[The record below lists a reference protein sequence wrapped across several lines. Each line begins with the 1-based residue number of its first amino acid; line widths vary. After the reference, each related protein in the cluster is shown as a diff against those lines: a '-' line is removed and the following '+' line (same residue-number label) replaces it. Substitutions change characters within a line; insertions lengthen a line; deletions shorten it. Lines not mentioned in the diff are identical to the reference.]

1 MRRFRCIL
9 FLATSAGCGLGCNSS
24 QPISSPV
31 VADTEHQ
38 AVTQPEPEPAPTVA
52 EVTELLER
60 GHRHCGV
67 GPVVPHPLERIGEKA
82 FPALEAILA
91 NPKTESRPIG
101 NTLVYLLLYAKG
113 SRSQF
118 IDPAIARLTDDDLR
132 IRYAAVKLLG
142 QIGSSRDIPP
152 VIVLLSDPD
161 RLMPIFAAE
170 TVAAIGDR
178 RALDAFDVW
187 LKSEAY
193 RKHELGDE
201 LLLRVK
207 LQRDSLQKRLDDQP
221 KKLLDG
227 K

>member
-101 NTLVYLLLYAKG
+101 NTL
-113 SRSQF
+113 
-118 IDPAIARLTDDDLR
+118 
-132 IRYAAVKLLG
+132 
-142 QIGSSRDIPP
+142 
-152 VIVLLSDPD
+152 
-161 RLMPIFAAE
+161 
-170 TVAAIGDR
+170 
-178 RALDAFDVW
+178 DAFDVW